1 MIRFL
6 AALAAACLG
15 LLALAGIATA
25 QTPSAGSAIFEV
37 FRPFLVELASVFV
50 SAVVFWI
57 ATTMKAKLNID
68 IEARHREALQAAL
81 TNAAGLVINR
91 AGGMASA
98 LILPSRNPMIL
109 EGVDYVVKSAPD
121 ALKHFGITPEAAGA
135 VLTEKLEAKIGVM
148 VSTGASAQA

>member
-6 AALAAACLG
+6 AALAATCLG
-15 LLALAGIATA
+15 LLALAGIAAA
-25 QTPSAGSAIFEV
+25 QTQTTGSAIFEV
-37 FRPFLVELASVFV
+37 FRPFLVELGSVFV

-91 AGGMASA
+91 AGGMSSA

-121 ALKHFGITPEAAGA
+121 ALKHFGITPESAGA
-135 VLTEKLEAKIGVM
+135 VLTEKLDAKIGVM
-148 VSTGASAQA
+148 VSTGAAAQA